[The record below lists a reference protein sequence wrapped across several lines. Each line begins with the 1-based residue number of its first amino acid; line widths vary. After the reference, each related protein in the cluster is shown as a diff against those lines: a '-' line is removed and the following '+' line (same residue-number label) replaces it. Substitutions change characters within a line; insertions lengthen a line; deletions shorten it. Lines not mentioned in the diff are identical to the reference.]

1 MTRIALLVTVL
12 AFGCDNSKP
21 EERKLPNPAA
31 PPTTTPVPA
40 PPTPPATGSGSVG
53 SAGSAATPEAAAPP
67 KGTGFAPFDE
77 ALAGTR
83 PWIAIDDKAG
93 VVELH
98 AVEDL
103 SGRTKGKFSTD
114 RRCGA
119 DAAKAVEEVGK
130 RIAERAK
137 EPPMGRGPV
146 QCKEEGGVTS
156 CVQPGVAEGDVHL
169 EVEYAKA
176 GDAWRVIGV
185 KSYGVG
191 VTMDKFD
198 AKYAEVLKQPCK

>member
-21 EERKLPNPAA
+21 EERKLPGSAA
-31 PPTTTPVPA
+31 PPTATPAPA
-40 PPTPPATGSGSVG
+40 PATPPTPGSAG
-53 SAGSAATPEAAAPP
+53 SAGSAATPEVPAPP
-67 KGTGFAPFDE
+67 KGTGFAPFDD
-77 ALAGTR
+77 AIAGTR

-93 VVELH
+93 IVELH

-103 SGRTKGKFSTD
+103 SGRTPGKFITE

-119 DAAKAVEEVGK
+119 DAAKVVEAIGK
-130 RIAERAK
+130 RIAERTK

-156 CVQPGVAEGDVHL
+156 CVQPGVAEGDANL
-169 EVEYAKA
+169 EIEYAKA

-185 KSYGVG
+185 KTYAVG
-191 VTMDKFD
+191 VTMDKLD
-198 AKYAEVLKQPCK
+198 AKYAELLKQPCK

>member
-31 PPTTTPVPA
+31 PPTTTPAPA
-40 PPTPPATGSGSVG
+40 PAAGSAGSG
-53 SAGSAATPEAAAPP
+53 GSAATPEAPAPP

-93 VVELH
+93 LVELH

-119 DAAKAVEEVGK
+119 DAAKAVEAVGK
-130 RIAERAK
+130 QMAERTK
-137 EPPMGRGPV
+137 EPPMGRGPI
-146 QCKEEGGVTS
+146 QCTEAGGVTR
-156 CVQPGVAEGDVHL
+156 CVQPGVATGDVVL
-169 EVEYAKA
+169 EVDYAKA

-198 AKYAEVLKQPCK
+198 AKYADVLKQPCK